1 MTPSAVRIAESQPSP
16 VRVLFQRISLA
27 AQSLLAMRIA
37 GLTRFVT
44 FVMTPY
50 VIVIV
55 AEDG

>member
-1 MTPSAVRIAESQPSP
+1 MTPSAV
-16 VRVLFQRISLA
+16 
-27 AQSLLAMRIA
+27 RIA